1 MAQSEYKRSRVYY
14 SKAQITNGLITNG
27 GEWMYLDTTEYI
39 GQYHKYVTGEVF
51 SESNFVEGKSRR
63 LIPYIDVASIG
74 SVNDMGIDI
83 ATNYEYDRV
92 KQVDIKKTFIPN
104 QNVEEITDKDTKRAY
119 FERYFGY
126 KQNDGRVLEL
136 SQEDYAKIGTKDGL
150 AAPIW
155 VGFKLKWKIKGP
167 VYDILDE
174 MGNIKESGVF
184 DTNKR
189 TVELYSEQYP
199 NLKSK
204 LLDFLEYY
212 TP

>member
-14 SKAQITNGLITNG
+14 SKAQITNGLITDG

-51 SESNFVEGKSRR
+51 SESNFVEGKSRK
-63 LIPYIDVASIG
+63 LIPYIDVASVG
-74 SVNDMGIDI
+74 SINDMGIDI
-83 ATNYEYDRV
+83 ATNYEYDKI

-104 QNVEEITDKDTKRAY
+104 QNVEEITDTDTKRAY

-126 KQNDGRVLEL
+126 KQNDGRILEL

-150 AAPIW
+150 AAPMW

-167 VYDILDE
+167 IYDILDSV
-174 MGNIKESGVF
+174 GNITESGVF

-189 TVELYSEQYP
+189 TTELYSEQYP
-199 NLKSK
+199 TLKSK